1 MRKQLIAA
9 GVGALLVGLGTVGGA
24 GLGTALAS
32 SSATI
37 AGCAPA
43 QLHLYQPG
51 QLTVATDSPAY
62 TPWFEGNMPRNGKGF
77 ESAVAYAI
85 AAQLG
90 FTRHQVHW
98 TIEPFDSSYA
108 PGPKTF
114 DFDINEITVTSAR
127 AQAVTFS
134 EGYYND
140 REALIT
146 VKGDKMV
153 KDHSPRQLRQYAYGD
168 QVGTTS
174 LAYIERKIRSIQT
187 PAVYNNLND
196 VASALSDHTIS
207 GFVTDT
213 PTAQYMA
220 ASGEVKHGV
229 VVGQFPSTDEFY
241 GLLLQKGDPLVS
253 CLDKAITALRSDGT
267 LRRLQTK
274 WLGIYEKIPTIQPKP
289 AKAQGHWCSRTP
301 ASPSRG
307 PW

>member
-1 MRKQLIAA
+1 MRRQLLGAA
-9 GVGALLVGLGTVGGA
+9 LGAALLGLGA
-24 GLGTALAS
+24 GLLAAPAPVLAS
-32 SSATI
+32 SSGTI

-43 QLHLYQPG
+43 QLHLYQSG
-51 QLTVATDSPAY
+51 VLTVATDSPAY
-62 TPWFEGNMPRNGKGF
+62 TPWFEGNHPANGKGY
-77 ESAVAYAI
+77 EAAVAYAI
-85 AAQLG
+85 AAKLG
-90 FTRHQVHW
+90 FKRSEVHW

-114 DFDINEITVTSAR
+114 DFDINEITITSAR

-146 VKGDKMV
+146 VKGSALAKH
-153 KDHSPRQLRQYAYGD
+153 HSPAQLRRYRYGD

-174 LAYIERKIRSIQT
+174 LAYIEQKIRPTQT
-187 PAVYNNLND
+187 PAVYNTLND
-196 VASALSDHTIS
+196 VASALSDHTIA

-229 VVGQFPSTDEFY
+229 VVGQFPSSDEEY

-253 CLDKAITALRSDGT
+253 CLNQAISALHGNGT
-267 LRRLQTK
+267 LARLQHK
-274 WLGIYEKIPTIQPKP
+274 WLGIYEKIATIQP
-289 AKAQGHWCSRTP
+289 
-301 ASPSRG
+301 
-307 PW
+307 